1 MDNAAIAAKI
11 EELIAYANAEL
22 CLPSDDA
29 AYARNRLLDLLDIK
43 EPAEPVKA
51 YGELQ
56 TILDPILTYAAKA
69 GICDDTETAKILFET
84 RMLGLLAPPP
94 SFISGEFRRIA
105 LSGGVEKAT
114 NFLSDYS
121 IKSNYIRMCD
131 IRKNICWETRGAFG
145 RIVVTINRSKPEK
158 DPKDIEK
165 AKNTPKGA
173 YPKCPL
179 CKENVGFAGNV
190 NQAARQTLRTVPIVL
205 NGQPWQL
212 QFSPYVYYEK
222 HCIALSDEHRPMKV
236 NQATFIKMLDFV
248 DLFPHFFIGSN
259 AALPIV
265 GGSILAHDHFQGGA
279 KVLPTFEASN
289 RRSFS
294 NRRFKNVSLSILDWY
309 NSVIRLSSKNRK
321 DLSDY
326 AAFILET
333 WEAYDD
339 ESADILHKTADAP
352 HNAVTPIV
360 RREVDGTYIL
370 DMILRNNRTDQSRPF
385 GIFHPPAEYHN
396 IKKEGIGIIEV
407 MGLFILPGRLFE
419 ETRLIASYRFGEKK
433 LDPAALSIEND
444 PLHKHKDALTAL
456 IDKYGTRL
464 SKKEA
469 EEAVTDYINKTCEK
483 ILECTAVFKN
493 TDEGQRAFKRF
504 IDNIL

>member
-1 MDNAAIAAKI
+1 
-11 EELIAYANAEL
+11 
-22 CLPSDDA
+22 
-29 AYARNRLLDLLDIK
+29 
-43 EPAEPVKA
+43 
-51 YGELQ
+51 
-56 TILDPILTYAAKA
+56 
-69 GICDDTETAKILFET
+69 
-84 RMLGLLAPPP
+84 
-94 SFISGEFRRIA
+94 
-105 LSGGVEKAT
+105 
-114 NFLSDYS
+114 
-121 IKSNYIRMCD
+121 
-131 IRKNICWETRGAFG
+131 
-145 RIVVTINRSKPEK
+145 
-158 DPKDIEK
+158 
-165 AKNTPKGA
+165 
-173 YPKCPL
+173 
-179 CKENVGFAGNV
+179 
-190 NQAARQTLRTVPIVL
+190 
-205 NGQPWQL
+205 
-212 QFSPYVYYEK
+212 
-222 HCIALSDEHRPMKV
+222 MKV

-333 WEAYDD
+333 WEA
-339 ESADILHKTADAP
+339 ADAP

-419 ETRLIASYRFGEKK
+419 ETRLIASYLFGEKK